1 MDKNIDITVDNMS
14 VFAPVIAAQL
24 TSAWY
29 SALLLKKESGKEIT
43 VELREKTIQ
52 DVLEIWAALLASIS
66 EVLKKTGQP
75 VGEHQQGQP

>member
-43 VELREKTIQ
+43 AELREKTIQ

-66 EVLKKTGQP
+66 EVLKKPGQP
-75 VGEHQQGQP
+75 AGEHHQEQP